1 MKEKFQIMS
10 KKQKIFNI
18 IKTFFVQ
25 DVDHFIKTDGVRE
38 NQLACSKTKEQ
49 EQNEHK
55 IGRKKR
61 STAACTG
68 DTLST
73 LNTCSTNSY
82 KRSQSCQCGSYG
94 KVSKMVSKHSNTYED
109 RMWTITC
116 ESIPQYRQAEY
127 GYISGARFQDW
138 EISPHLNNAFVSGL
152 SSSFYYND
160 RTYTVRW

>member
-1 MKEKFQIMS
+1 MMAVDRAMQREFKVWKEDRKREKRAVFYTDEKEQFLKEKFQIMS
-10 KKQKIFNI
+10 KDQKIFNI
-18 IKTFFVQ
+18 IKTFFVE

-73 LNTCSTNSY
+73 PNTCLTNS
-82 KRSQSCQCGSYG
+82 
-94 KVSKMVSKHSNTYED
+94 
-109 RMWTITC
+109 C
-116 ESIPQYRQAEY
+116 EAKAVNVEALERFRKWLASIPILMKIE
-127 GYISGARFQDW
+127 GG
-138 EISPHLNNAFVSGL
+138 P
-152 SSSFYYND
+152 
-160 RTYTVRW
+160 